1 MINLNNVSLVFQG
14 GSVALSNITTSIN
27 EGEFVY
33 LVGHSGS
40 GKSSFLKLLYKEY
53 ISTKGEI
60 EVAGLNVVQLQ
71 KWKTPL
77 LRRKLGVV
85 TQEPQLLEKRNTYE
99 NISFALEVMGSTA
112 EEIESKTN
120 TLLDLVELNENA
132 FKFPDQLSGG
142 EQTRVSIARSLA
154 NNPLIL
160 LCDEPTGN
168 LDPDL
173 SIQIVSLLEKINRA
187 GTTVVMATHDSSI
200 VNRRKKRVIELSN
213 GKIVRDEEEGTY
225 ILRKMMNKF
234 SYVIKN
240 TILNMRRT
248 PLLVFATIIAVL
260 VSSFLVFTTL
270 SARSIVQNNTLR
282 WQNGTHV
289 VVFLDDRVTT
299 TAHKQLQESLE
310 SYSEVRTVDYFT
322 KAEAEDEFRAL
333 FKDQPDLLS
342 EVDYEKLPSSLR
354 VNLNNPSD
362 YELIIERMDGN
373 PAVKEIRTSGEA
385 IERLLSL
392 TDTLVISASAFALLV
407 GFAAFILIINTLRL
421 AAYSKKKEIKIM
433 RLVGASSTYIRLP
446 FIFEAIFESLIGT
459 SIAVGLG
466 WGIIE
471 YSKNSIVA
479 ESIFDITISDSYLI
493 YLTVVLLLSSIIFG
507 LIASFVG
514 IRKVLND

>member
-1 MINLNNVSLVFQG
+1 
-14 GSVALSNITTSIN
+14 
-27 EGEFVY
+27 
-33 LVGHSGS
+33 
-40 GKSSFLKLLYKEY
+40 
-53 ISTKGEI
+53 
-60 EVAGLNVVQLQ
+60 
-71 KWKTPL
+71 
-77 LRRKLGVV
+77 
-85 TQEPQLLEKRNTYE
+85 
-99 NISFALEVMGSTA
+99 
-112 EEIESKTN
+112 
-120 TLLDLVELNENA
+120 
-132 FKFPDQLSGG
+132 
-142 EQTRVSIARSLA
+142 
-154 NNPLIL
+154 
-160 LCDEPTGN
+160 
-168 LDPDL
+168 
-173 SIQIVSLLEKINRA
+173 
-187 GTTVVMATHDSSI
+187 
-200 VNRRKKRVIELSN
+200 
-213 GKIVRDEEEGTY
+213 
-225 ILRKMMNKF
+225 
-234 SYVIKN
+234 
-240 TILNMRRT
+240 
-248 PLLVFATIIAVL
+248 
-260 VSSFLVFTTL
+260 VFTTL

-342 EVDYEKLPSSLR
+342 EVDYEKLPASLR

-421 AAYSKKKEIKIM
+421 SAYSKKKEIKIM
-433 RLVGASSTYIRLP
+433 RIVVASSKNIRLP

-493 YLTVVLLLSSIIFG
+493 YLTLVLLLSSIIFG
-507 LIASFVG
+507 LFASFVG

>member
-1 MINLNNVSLVFQG
+1 
-14 GSVALSNITTSIN
+14 
-27 EGEFVY
+27 
-33 LVGHSGS
+33 
-40 GKSSFLKLLYKEY
+40 
-53 ISTKGEI
+53 
-60 EVAGLNVVQLQ
+60 
-71 KWKTPL
+71 
-77 LRRKLGVV
+77 
-85 TQEPQLLEKRNTYE
+85 
-99 NISFALEVMGSTA
+99 
-112 EEIESKTN
+112 
-120 TLLDLVELNENA
+120 
-132 FKFPDQLSGG
+132 
-142 EQTRVSIARSLA
+142 
-154 NNPLIL
+154 
-160 LCDEPTGN
+160 
-168 LDPDL
+168 
-173 SIQIVSLLEKINRA
+173 
-187 GTTVVMATHDSSI
+187 
-200 VNRRKKRVIELSN
+200 
-213 GKIVRDEEEGTY
+213 
-225 ILRKMMNKF
+225 MNKF
-234 SYVIKN
+234 SYVVKN

-310 SYSEVRTVDYFT
+310 SYPEVRTVDYFS
-322 KAEAEDEFRAL
+322 KAEAEDEFRVL

-446 FIFEAIFESLIGT
+446 FIFEAVFESLVGT
-459 SIAVGLG
+459 SLAVGLG

-479 ESIFDITISDSYLI
+479 ESIFDITIADSYLI
-493 YLTVVLLLSSIIFG
+493 YLTLVLLLSSIIFG
-507 LIASFVG
+507 LFASFVG

>member
-1 MINLNNVSLVFQG
+1 
-14 GSVALSNITTSIN
+14 
-27 EGEFVY
+27 
-33 LVGHSGS
+33 
-40 GKSSFLKLLYKEY
+40 
-53 ISTKGEI
+53 
-60 EVAGLNVVQLQ
+60 
-71 KWKTPL
+71 
-77 LRRKLGVV
+77 
-85 TQEPQLLEKRNTYE
+85 
-99 NISFALEVMGSTA
+99 
-112 EEIESKTN
+112 
-120 TLLDLVELNENA
+120 
-132 FKFPDQLSGG
+132 
-142 EQTRVSIARSLA
+142 
-154 NNPLIL
+154 
-160 LCDEPTGN
+160 
-168 LDPDL
+168 
-173 SIQIVSLLEKINRA
+173 
-187 GTTVVMATHDSSI
+187 
-200 VNRRKKRVIELSN
+200 
-213 GKIVRDEEEGTY
+213 
-225 ILRKMMNKF
+225 MNKF
-234 SYVIKN
+234 SYVVKN

-322 KAEAEDEFRAL
+322 KAEAEDEFRTI

-354 VNLNNPSD
+354 VNLNDPSD
-362 YELIIERMDGN
+362 YELILERMDGN

-493 YLTVVLLLSSIIFG
+493 YLTLVLLLSSVIFG
-507 LIASFVG
+507 LFASFVG

>member
-1 MINLNNVSLVFQG
+1 
-14 GSVALSNITTSIN
+14 
-27 EGEFVY
+27 
-33 LVGHSGS
+33 
-40 GKSSFLKLLYKEY
+40 
-53 ISTKGEI
+53 
-60 EVAGLNVVQLQ
+60 
-71 KWKTPL
+71 
-77 LRRKLGVV
+77 
-85 TQEPQLLEKRNTYE
+85 
-99 NISFALEVMGSTA
+99 
-112 EEIESKTN
+112 
-120 TLLDLVELNENA
+120 
-132 FKFPDQLSGG
+132 
-142 EQTRVSIARSLA
+142 
-154 NNPLIL
+154 
-160 LCDEPTGN
+160 
-168 LDPDL
+168 
-173 SIQIVSLLEKINRA
+173 
-187 GTTVVMATHDSSI
+187 
-200 VNRRKKRVIELSN
+200 
-213 GKIVRDEEEGTY
+213 
-225 ILRKMMNKF
+225 MNKF
-234 SYVIKN
+234 SYVVKN

-270 SARSIVQNNTLR
+270 SARSIVENNTLR

-493 YLTVVLLLSSIIFG
+493 YLTLVLLLSSIVFG
-507 LIASFVG
+507 LLASFVG

>member
-1 MINLNNVSLVFQG
+1 
-14 GSVALSNITTSIN
+14 
-27 EGEFVY
+27 
-33 LVGHSGS
+33 
-40 GKSSFLKLLYKEY
+40 
-53 ISTKGEI
+53 
-60 EVAGLNVVQLQ
+60 
-71 KWKTPL
+71 
-77 LRRKLGVV
+77 
-85 TQEPQLLEKRNTYE
+85 
-99 NISFALEVMGSTA
+99 
-112 EEIESKTN
+112 
-120 TLLDLVELNENA
+120 
-132 FKFPDQLSGG
+132 
-142 EQTRVSIARSLA
+142 
-154 NNPLIL
+154 
-160 LCDEPTGN
+160 
-168 LDPDL
+168 
-173 SIQIVSLLEKINRA
+173 
-187 GTTVVMATHDSSI
+187 
-200 VNRRKKRVIELSN
+200 
-213 GKIVRDEEEGTY
+213 
-225 ILRKMMNKF
+225 MNKF
-234 SYVIKN
+234 SYVVKN

-310 SYSEVRTVDYFT
+310 SYPEVRTVDYFS
-322 KAEAEDEFRAL
+322 KAEAEDEFRVL

-362 YELIIERMDGN
+362 YELIIERMEGN

-385 IERLLSL
+385 FERLLSL

-446 FIFEAIFESLIGT
+446 FIFEAVFESLVGT
-459 SIAVGLG
+459 SLAVGLG

-479 ESIFDITISDSYLI
+479 ESIFDITIADSYLI
-493 YLTVVLLLSSIIFG
+493 YLTLVLLLSSIIFG
-507 LIASFVG
+507 LFASFVG

>member
-1 MINLNNVSLVFQG
+1 
-14 GSVALSNITTSIN
+14 
-27 EGEFVY
+27 
-33 LVGHSGS
+33 
-40 GKSSFLKLLYKEY
+40 
-53 ISTKGEI
+53 
-60 EVAGLNVVQLQ
+60 
-71 KWKTPL
+71 
-77 LRRKLGVV
+77 
-85 TQEPQLLEKRNTYE
+85 
-99 NISFALEVMGSTA
+99 
-112 EEIESKTN
+112 
-120 TLLDLVELNENA
+120 
-132 FKFPDQLSGG
+132 
-142 EQTRVSIARSLA
+142 
-154 NNPLIL
+154 
-160 LCDEPTGN
+160 
-168 LDPDL
+168 
-173 SIQIVSLLEKINRA
+173 
-187 GTTVVMATHDSSI
+187 
-200 VNRRKKRVIELSN
+200 
-213 GKIVRDEEEGTY
+213 
-225 ILRKMMNKF
+225 MNKF

-240 TILNMRRT
+240 TILNKRRT

-270 SARSIVQNNTLR
+270 SARSIVQNNTVR

-289 VVFLDDRVTT
+289 VIFLDDRVTT

-310 SYSEVRTVDYFT
+310 TYPEIRTVEYFT
-322 KAEAEDEFRAL
+322 KSEAEEEFKIL
-333 FKDQPDLLS
+333 FKDQPELLS

-354 VNLNNPSD
+354 VNLNDPSD

-392 TDTLVISASAFALLV
+392 TNTLVISASTFALLI

-433 RLVGASSTYIRLP
+433 RLVGASSTYIRLQ
-446 FIFEAIFESLIGT
+446 FIFEAVFESLIGT

-493 YLTVVLLLSSIIFG
+493 YLTLVLLLSSIIFG
-507 LIASFVG
+507 LFASFVG